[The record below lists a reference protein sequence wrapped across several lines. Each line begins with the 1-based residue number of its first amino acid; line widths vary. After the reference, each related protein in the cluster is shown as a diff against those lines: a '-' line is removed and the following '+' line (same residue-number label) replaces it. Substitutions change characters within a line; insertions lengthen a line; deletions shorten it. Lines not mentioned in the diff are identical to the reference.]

1 LSLQE
6 LEGSKKLSA
15 HATNVMYAL
24 TSVIDNLDDP
34 ECLTEMLIKLGQ
46 NHSRH
51 RVTEKGFEV
60 SRQSAGGGPGS
71 SVSIQSAYGL
81 DDRAIEI
88 RSPAEAKGFFF

>member
-6 LEGSKKLSA
+6 LEGSKKLCA

-46 NHSRH
+46 NHSHH

-60 SRQSAGGGPGS
+60 SRQSAGDRGS
-71 SVSIQSAYGL
+71 SVSIESAYGL

-88 RSPAEAKGFFF
+88 RSPAEAKGFFL